1 MTKRT
6 QKRTSQTVRR
16 SAAAAAAAEP
26 AQTEPGSGPDYFN
39 RRTNAA
45 GLVAVTRAPAEFA
58 PETLDATAR
67 TVRAT
72 ICSETPVRVYDWRGN
87 REVDE
92 ILTTAGM
99 QVGDRVP
106 LLNAHSTYT
115 ATTVLGT
122 VDQFDPQGDDTEAR
136 LTFSA
141 ASDVEPIWQRV
152 REGILNGVSIGGA
165 YGAGDYVD
173 IEPGQSATIGGVEYT
188 AADVPLR
195 VVTRWE
201 LFEVSIVP
209 IPADSSATIRA
220 QQSETQTGRRD
231 SADSGRTAHRPRN
244 APRSRTPAAAG
255 TNGRNEMLSRRA
267 LRFLRSL
274 GLATNASESE
284 SIAFARGLAPNQLAE
299 LFRISPRSRD
309 VIGPGDQPPAAAA
322 AAANT
327 TPPAAGA
334 VAAAAAGSDPVA
346 DVNRALQADRYRQA
360 TIRSMAGAEVPAEMV
375 ERACREGWTVDQA
388 GARFFEH
395 LRRSAPPAASY
406 DRRRG
411 PGIHSSDGPNVETL
425 QAAFM
430 LRQGVRLDD
439 QRFRSDAARVVLQ
452 RGRAEWVAQA
462 ASEMERGQLSAERA
476 AIMDRAHRYR
486 SMSLVDFCR
495 AALQAEGR
503 PVPSDRETMI
513 ERAFSVSSLGR
524 IFGAVVYAE
533 IVGEFQSYPD
543 STRTWCSE
551 TDWPDFRTNQPLG
564 VEPGLGLRRHT
575 RGSTAQHIEFM
586 DYGERYN
593 LVRYTGQ
600 FTIDDQDIVDDTI
613 GVGQVMPG
621 LIGQTAAQLRP
632 DLIYSILLQNAN
644 LSDGV
649 ALFSTAATRLND
661 ITSNALS
668 IAGLG
673 VVEQRM
679 AGFSTV
685 SDDGQSLRALNLT
698 AGILIVPRAQRQL
711 GKQTIGSPLIVS
723 GNTTAAGNTNPHAGE
738 YVLESDARLDN
749 GVTDPRTGTFVAGS
763 TSRYYVAEATRSRTI
778 QVGYLQGTGRA
789 PVIRQQRL
797 TVPGRWGVGWDVC
810 MDLGAGVIDF
820 RGMVRSA

>member
-1 MTKRT
+1 MTAKQRP
-6 QKRTSQTVRR
+6 KRTSQAVRR
-16 SAAAAAAAEP
+16 SAAAAAATP
-26 AQTEPGSGPDYFN
+26 APPAGQAASGPDYFN
-39 RRTNAA
+39 RRTNDA
-45 GLVAVTRAPAEFA
+45 GLVGVTRAPAEFA
-58 PETLDATAR
+58 PETLNADAR

-72 ICSETPVRVYDWRGN
+72 ICSETPVRVYDWRVG
-87 REVDE
+87 REIDE

-99 QVGDRVP
+99 TVDRDRVP

-115 ATTVLGT
+115 ATTVLGA
-122 VDQFDPQGDDTEAR
+122 VDQFDAQGEETDAR
-136 LTFSA
+136 LTFSG

-173 IEPGQSATIGGVEYT
+173 IEPTQSATVGGVEYT
-188 AADVPLR
+188 AGDVPLR
-195 VVTRWE
+195 VVTRWQ

-209 IPADSSATIRA
+209 IPADSSATIRS

-231 SADSGRTAHRPRN
+231 SARTERTAHCDRN
-244 APRSRTPAAAG
+244 APNSRTPAAAG
-255 TNGRNEMLSRRA
+255 TIGVNKMLSRRA

-274 GLATNASESE
+274 GLATSASETE

-299 LFRISPRSRD
+299 LYRISPRSREI
-309 VIGPGDQPPAAAA
+309 VGTPTEQAAAAAVNQPPAAG
-322 AAANT
+322 
-327 TPPAAGA
+327 P
-334 VAAAAAGSDPVA
+334 VAAAAAGTDPVA
-346 DVNRALQADRYRQA
+346 DVQRALQADRDRQA
-360 TIRSMAGAEVPAEMV
+360 TIRSMAGADVPGELV

-395 LRRSAPPAASY
+395 LRRSSPPPATY

-430 LRQGVRLDD
+430 LRQGCRLDD
-439 QRFRSDAARVVLQ
+439 ERFRSDA
-452 RGRAEWVAQA
+452 GRAEWVAQA

-503 PVPSDRETMI
+503 QVPSDRETMI

-524 IFGAVVYAE
+524 IFGAVVYAQ
-533 IVGEFQSYPD
+533 IVSEFQSYPD

-575 RGSTAQHIEFM
+575 RGSTAQHIEFK

-679 AGFSTV
+679 AGFSTL

-711 GKQTIGSPLIVS
+711 GKQTIGSPLVVS

-749 GVTDPRTGTFVAGS
+749 GVIDPRTGQFVAGS
-763 TSRYYVAEATRSRTI
+763 TARYYVAESTRSRTI

-797 TVPGRWGVGWDVC
+797 NVPGRWGVGWDVA
-810 MDLGAGVIDF
+810 MDLGAGVIDW